1 MLSSLGQREL
11 DLQSQRFGAKSAF
24 TFVTA
29 RWLAHHPKD
38 GFVDR
43 LQRVDFSP
51 PCYPSYKVSD
61 FYFGGIHSHW
71 THQPFSWTHV
81 GRVPFPISRRSA
93 VSRVVDS
100 SPRRTAF
107 SSFASRALNPERTSD
122 LSTSIL
128 LPRRLST
135 ASILALSSPR
145 METNSALCWSSSGA
159 RKSCTPGERI
169 LLRHS
174 SSPP

>member
-71 THQPFSWTHV
+71 THQPFSWTHA
-81 GRVPFPISRRSA
+81 GRVLFPISRRGCGG
-93 VSRVVDS
+93 
-100 SPRRTAF
+100 RRFRGWWIAHHEVPIFERCTEG
-107 SSFASRALNPERTSD
+107 SETRAHL
-122 LSTSIL
+122 
-128 LPRRLST
+128 
-135 ASILALSSPR
+135 
-145 METNSALCWSSSGA
+145 
-159 RKSCTPGERI
+159 
-169 LLRHS
+169 
-174 SSPP
+174 